1 MVKKISDSYNIFMYF
16 AIEESK
22 MCMMRPTGAY
32 IMPLLALV

>member
-1 MVKKISDSYNIFMYF
+1 MVKKISDSSDIFMNF